1 MSAGSASAAIS
12 PAAGFGFHGVPFNV
26 MRNSKS
32 QHSNSGRLRTF
43 LVSYTPLVVMISISS
58 LRSLMPMNAP
68 SCHLGFQ
75 FRLSCTSRSNR
86 HEVHSFSKFN
96 QLSEGTAYQHAIHT
110 PCVRHDQ
117 LDTSTSIFH
126 RVFHEKCQ
134 NGMSRRS
141 FAFHALF
148 QRTLH
153 HSYLFLYFT
162 HSHFNGT
169 VRLMLFNRTLL
180 HHKFNCGHRPLEPPA

>member
-32 QHSNSGRLRTF
+32 QRSNSGRLRTF
-43 LVSYTPLVVMISISS
+43 LVLYTPLVVMISISS

-68 SCHLGFQ
+68 SCHLGSSFACLAPPVSAVRLTSMQLIRCAPVTTNLIPRHQ
-75 FRLSCTSRSNR
+75 F
-86 HEVHSFSKFN
+86 
-96 QLSEGTAYQHAIHT
+96 
-110 PCVRHDQ
+110 P
-117 LDTSTSIFH
+117 

-134 NGMSRRS
+134 DGMSRRY

-153 HSYLFLYFT
+153 HSDLFLYFT
-162 HSHFNGT
+162 HRHFNG
-169 VRLMLFNRTLL
+169 
-180 HHKFNCGHRPLEPPA
+180 AID